1 MLPQDEA
8 AVVQDRAP
16 VEQVEQ
22 GLRAGNCLSL
32 PDEVV
37 EVLVQPVD
45 VSRGHEDVQR
55 RVLRA
60 QLRKALGDRMLL
72 ANTGSP
78 AESDAALDGQTIEFE
93 WCTASSEYFW

>member
-22 GLRAGNCLSL
+22 RLRAGNCLPL
-32 PDEVV
+32 PHEVV

-45 VSRGHEDVQR
+45 VAGGDEDVQR

-60 QLRKALGDRMLL
+60 QL
-72 ANTGSP
+72 
-78 AESDAALDGQTIEFE
+78 
-93 WCTASSEYFW
+93 C